1 MVTRYV
7 PTVEGIS
14 SDQQSGAC
22 PVSACPSSS
31 SFSGLLGTDSGLYW
45 PLLPQE
51 FPAVPLTLDSVLA
64 GHAIT
69 PLQDLSKHTC

>member
-1 MVTRYV
+1 MVARYV

-14 SDQQSGAC
+14 YDKAVWSLSC
-22 PVSACPSSS
+22 VCPSSS
-31 SFSGLLGTDSGLYW
+31 SFSVLLGTDSGLYW